1 MSLPKFHSY
10 TWSDIGENGTAQ
22 SVAHEPTPG
31 DPLGLIDKELHVWVT
46 YAEKKK
52 AKRQRKRDKSSHDKR
67 SLWAVVIVER
77 LKKQDDFTYEVT
89 LKRIYKRGERL
100 IKIWVRNDPADQ
112 SEDAVVFRIVS
123 PSTKRLDRLEQ
134 QLSTWAAQRVY
145 DAIAATWAGIDCQG
159 CLEEERS
166 LVPA

>member
-1 MSLPKFHSY
+1 M
-10 TWSDIGENGTAQ
+10 
-22 SVAHEPTPG
+22 
-31 DPLGLIDKELHVWVT
+31 WVT

-67 SLWAVVIVER
+67 SLWVVVIVER